1 MPAETVSCA
10 VIPTAYLCFHG
21 GALRRFNMPLI
32 VTREVHR
39 GTTLEGQFCHPAD
52 LSAVIHAPGIFPERR
67 FLSIAQQIRAA
78 NVVEVPHFA
87 TAQAGEVASPI
98 VVTDVM
104 GATLHS
110 GGTTVFQDHY
120 MRRQLA
126 ANEIAA

>member
-87 TAQAGEVASPI
+87 TAQAGEVAFRPI
-98 VVTDVM
+98 R
-104 GATLHS
+104 AS
-110 GGTTVFQDHY
+110 
-120 MRRQLA
+120 LA
-126 ANEIAA
+126 VAVSFGVIDAAHFIL